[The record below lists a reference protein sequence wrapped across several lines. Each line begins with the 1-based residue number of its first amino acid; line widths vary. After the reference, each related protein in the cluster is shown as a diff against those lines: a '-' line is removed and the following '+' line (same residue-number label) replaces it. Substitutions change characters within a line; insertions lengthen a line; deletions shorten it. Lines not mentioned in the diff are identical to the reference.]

1 MDKAL
6 PVGHGAGKET
16 RRSRHPMDS
25 PYFTVWGRPQPTH
38 NTQEQVVIEET
49 LLEAEEKMEKAVVVA
64 KEDFAAI
71 RTGRAHPAMFNKIVA
86 DYYGALT
93 PINQLASFSVPEP
106 RMAVVTPFDKSALR
120 NIEQAIRD
128 SDLGVNPGNDGNII
142 RVTFPELTQDRRK
155 EYIKV
160 AKTKAED
167 SKISIR
173 SIRRKAK
180 EAIDKAIKDG
190 DIGED
195 EGRRAEKE
203 LDDTTA
209 KYVAQVD
216 ELLKHKEAEL
226 LEV

>member
-1 MDKAL
+1 MDNGL
-6 PVGHGAGKET
+6 PVGHRAGEDATQT
-16 RRSRHPMDS
+16 RGPEHS
-25 PYFTVWGRPQPTH
+25 GPTQD
-38 NTQEQVVIEET
+38 TQEHVVIEET

-128 SDLGVNPGNDGNII
+128 SDLGVNPSNDGNII
-142 RVTFPELTQDRRK
+142 RVTFPELTEERRRD
-155 EYIKV
+155 YIKV
-160 AKTKAED
+160 ARTKAED
-167 SKISIR
+167 SRISIR
-173 SIRRKAK
+173 AVRRKAK
-180 EAIDKAIKDG
+180 EALDKLVKDKET
-190 DIGED
+190 GED
-195 EGRRAEKE
+195 EVRRAEKE

>member
-1 MDKAL
+1 M
-6 PVGHGAGKET
+6 
-16 RRSRHPMDS
+16 
-25 PYFTVWGRPQPTH
+25 
-38 NTQEQVVIEET
+38 IEET

-128 SDLGVNPGNDGNII
+128 SDLGVNPSNDGNII
-142 RVTFPELTQDRRK
+142 RVVFPELTEERRR

-167 SKISIR
+167 AQDLDPLASAARPRRR
-173 SIRRKAK
+173 STSS
-180 EAIDKAIKDG
+180 IKDG
-190 DIGED
+190 EVGED

>member
-1 MDKAL
+1 M
-6 PVGHGAGKET
+6 
-16 RRSRHPMDS
+16 
-25 PYFTVWGRPQPTH
+25 
-38 NTQEQVVIEET
+38 IEET

-86 DYYGALT
+86 EYYGAMT

-106 RMAVVTPFDKSALR
+106 RMAVVTPFDKSSLR

-128 SDLGVNPGNDGNII
+128 SDLGVNPSNDGNII
-142 RVTFPELTQDRRK
+142 RVTFPELTEERRK

-160 AKTKAED
+160 AKNKGED
-167 SKISIR
+167 AKISIR
-173 SIRRKAK
+173 SVRRKAK
-180 EAIDKAIKDG
+180 ESIDKAIKDG
-190 DIGED
+190 DVGED

-209 KYVAQVD
+209 KYVTQVD

>member
-1 MDKAL
+1 MSC
-6 PVGHGAGKET
+6 
-16 RRSRHPMDS
+16 RSGTVQEEDATQPAAATDS
-25 PYFTVWGRPQPTH
+25 EPQPGLTQD
-38 NTQEQVVIEET
+38 TQEQVVIEET

-86 DYYGALT
+86 DYYGAPT

-106 RMAVVTPFDKSALR
+106 RMAVVTPFDKTALR

-128 SDLGVNPGNDGNII
+128 SDLGVNPSNDGNII
-142 RVTFPELTQDRRK
+142 RVVFPELTEERRR

-160 AKTKAED
+160 AKGKAED
-167 SKISIR
+167 SKVSIR
-173 SIRRKAK
+173 SVRRKAK
-180 EAIDKAIKDG
+180 DAIDKLVKDG
-190 DIGED
+190 EVGED

>member
-1 MDKAL
+1 M
-6 PVGHGAGKET
+6 
-16 RRSRHPMDS
+16 
-25 PYFTVWGRPQPTH
+25 
-38 NTQEQVVIEET
+38 IEET

-86 DYYGALT
+86 EYYGTMT
-93 PINQLASFSVPEP
+93 PINQLASFSVPEA
-106 RMAVVTPFDKSALR
+106 RMAVVTPFDKSSLR

-128 SDLGVNPGNDGNII
+128 SDLGVNPSNDGHLI
-142 RVTFPELTQDRRK
+142 RVVLPELTEERRR
-155 EYIKV
+155 EFIKV
-160 AKTKAED
+160 AKTKGED
-167 SKISIR
+167 AKISIR

-180 EAIDKAIKDG
+180 ETIDKAIKDG
-190 DIGED
+190 DVGED

-209 KYVAQVD
+209 KYVGQVD

>member
-1 MDKAL
+1 M
-6 PVGHGAGKET
+6 
-16 RRSRHPMDS
+16 
-25 PYFTVWGRPQPTH
+25 
-38 NTQEQVVIEET
+38 IEET

-128 SDLGVNPGNDGNII
+128 SDLGVNPSNDGSII
-142 RVTFPELTQDRRK
+142 RVVFPELTEERRK

-160 AKTKAED
+160 AKAKGED
-167 SKISIR
+167 AKVSIR
-173 SIRRKAK
+173 SVRRKAK
-180 EAIDKAIKDG
+180 DTIDKAIKDG

-195 EGRRAEKE
+195 EGRRGEKE
-203 LDDTTA
+203 LDDTTT